1 MKFETEIEYAGL
13 TFLVNGSL
21 SSEDELQVNSISLWN
36 GKNYVKV
43 EADTYK
49 FANDMEDYIRESIE
63 QDAESARDNYYE
75 DLYDERKLDDYE

>member
-1 MKFETEIEYAGL
+1 MKFETELEYAGL

-49 FANDMEDYIRESIE
+49 FENDMEDYIREQLEI
-63 QDAESARDNYYE
+63 DAESARDNYYE
-75 DLYDERKLDDYE
+75 DLYDERKAEGL

>member
-1 MKFETEIEYAGL
+1 MKFETELEYAGL

-21 SSEDELQVNSISLWN
+21 SSEDELQVDYVSLWN

-49 FANDMEDYIRESIE
+49 FANDMEDYIREQLES
-63 QDAESARDNYYE
+63 DAESARDNYYE
-75 DLYDERKLDDYE
+75 DLYDERKVEDYE

>member
-1 MKFETEIEYAGL
+1 MKFETELEYAGL
-13 TFLVNGSL
+13 TFLVKGSL

-49 FANDMEDYIRESIE
+49 FANDMEDYIREQLEI
-63 QDAESARDNYYE
+63 DAESARDNYYE
-75 DLYDERKLDDYE
+75 DLYDERKAEGL

>member
-1 MKFETEIEYAGL
+1 MKFETELEYAGL

-21 SSEDELQVNSISLWN
+21 SSGDELQVNSISLWN

-75 DLYDERKLDDYE
+75 DLYDERKVEGL

>member
-1 MKFETEIEYAGL
+1 MKFETELEYVGL

-21 SSEDELQVNSISLWN
+21 SSEDELQVDYVSLWN

-49 FANDMEDYIRESIE
+49 FANDMEDIIKE
-63 QDAESARDNYYE
+63 QLENDAESARDNYYE
-75 DLYDERKLDDYE
+75 DLYDERKAEGL

>member
-1 MKFETEIEYAGL
+1 MKFETELEYVGL

-21 SSEDELQVNSISLWN
+21 SSEDELQVDYVSLWN

-49 FANDMEDYIRESIE
+49 FANDMEDYIREQLE
-63 QDAESARDNYYE
+63 TDAESARDNYYE
-75 DLYDERKLDDYE
+75 DKYDEERLESL

>member
-1 MKFETEIEYAGL
+1 MKFETELEYAGL

-21 SSEDELQVNSISLWN
+21 SSADELEVESVSLWN

-75 DLYDERKLDDYE
+75 DLYDERKVEGL

>member
-1 MKFETEIEYAGL
+1 MKFETELEYAGL
-13 TFLVNGSL
+13 TLLVNGSL

-43 EADTYK
+43 EANTYK

-75 DLYDERKLDDYE
+75 DLYDERKVEGL